1 MRIENSVIKGDVA
14 ARGDSSITLIDSLVE
29 SQGVNDN
36 GSSFFGNLF
45 VLDNATITLVNTV
58 VEGAVT
64 KSGNGTVV
72 ER

>member
-58 VEGAVT
+58 VEGEVS